1 MAQLVHRYWYYL
13 SNIGLFYLMAKETF
27 WFKHDYDAADD
38 DKTMLL
44 IEQLGLEGYGI
55 YWILIEKLRGRD
67 GYKMP
72 FSVIPS
78 LARRYMTTP
87 EKMKTVIMQY
97 GLFEYDDEGF
107 FYSVSLI
114 ERMNALDD
122 LKNKRSMAG
131 RLGNEK
137 RWGNSLLSEVID
149 EDIANLSQCDSTA
162 IANHRYKNRIDKNR
176 EEKEIDE
183 SISKKK
189 KDEKSEEDA
198 FIDKMYKMY
207 PTKCPMRNTSLG
219 KSRKDKQRIKKLLK
233 TYSKEDIERVFKHEI
248 DEKYGKSYMQ
258 NFSTFL
264 NNFPDPDPYINDV
277 DLFNSEETT
286 LESNQVIINGQI
298 YK

>member
-1 MAQLVHRYWYYL
+1 
-13 SNIGLFYLMAKETF
+13 MAKETF

-87 EKMKTVIMQY
+87 EKMKAVIMQY

-114 ERMNALDD
+114 ERMNALNE
-122 LKNKRSMAG
+122 LKSKRSLAG
-131 RLGNEK
+131 KMGNEK
-137 RWGNSLLSEVID
+137 RWGSKLLFDD
-149 EDIANLSQCDSTA
+149 ENENIANLSQCDSNA
-162 IANHRYKNRIDKNR
+162 IASCRYKNREDKNR
-176 EEKEIDE
+176 IDEEKENINNFVE
-183 SISKKK
+183 RI
-189 KDEKSEEDA
+189 
-198 FIDKMYKMY
+198 YKMY
-207 PTKCPMRNTSLG
+207 PTKCPKRGTSTG
-219 KSRKDKQRIKKLLK
+219 KSHKDKQRISKLLK
-233 TYSKEDIERVFKHEI
+233 TYTMDEIKKVVKHEI
-248 DEKYGKSYMQ
+248 DEKYDKQYLQ

-264 NNFPDPDPYINDV
+264 NNFPDPATICDMA
-277 DLFNSEETT
+277 ETQSK
-286 LESNQVIINGQI
+286 EIEKVEGKIIINGQT
-298 YK
+298 YR